1 MTDGEEVRNSID
13 GSEVANAV
21 QAGSIGS
28 LHIGG
33 AARENH
39 LRDSYRA
46 AHATFL
52 AIVEVASG
60 ITWRVVGSNRRQL
73 KTLTAHCSSL
83 DGLVSDFDLFAPAEV
98 RSAFHRARFAAR
110 PILTDAQ
117 RSHGITYQPALLVAI
132 DIAAIVNRERLSP
145 TTNDRGN
152 AKLVA
157 AMNDATN
164 AFVEAVRISTR

>member
-52 AIVEVASG
+52 AIAEAASG
-60 ITWRVVGSNRRQL
+60 ITWRDESSARRQCE
-73 KTLTAHCSSL
+73 TLAAHCSSL
-83 DGLVSDFDLFAPAEV
+83 DDLVSDFDLFAPAEV
-98 RSAFHRARFAAR
+98 RSAFHRARSTAVSILADAR
-110 PILTDAQ
+110 LRLTLTRLPPQLFDAISRRGLQ
-117 RSHGITYQPALLVAI
+117 LADAMR
-132 DIAAIVNRERLSP
+132 D
-145 TTNDRGN
+145 TTTG
-152 AKLVA
+152 
-157 AMNDATN
+157 
-164 AFVEAVRISTR
+164 FVEAVRTSAH